1 MTQNQPISLQQTAM
15 YFGTLMGLFWII
27 KFTFLPLGFTIPL
40 LQLLFV
46 LLTFFVPIL
55 GYLYA
60 RKFRNRYC
68 GGSITFSRAFY
79 CGGSITFSR
88 AFAFTVL
95 MYLFAALLAAVAHYI
110 YFRYIDNGFLI
121 DSYIGQLEAM
131 KPTATEELKESIDQF
146 IEGFSLISSLSPIQ
160 LTFQLIS
167 QNFLYGTL
175 LALPTA
181 LLVMRRKKQ

>member
-68 GGSITFSRAFY
+68 GGSITFP
-79 CGGSITFSR
+79 R

-181 LLVMRRKKQ
+181 LLVMRRKRQ

>member
-68 GGSITFSRAFY
+68 GGSITFSRAF
-79 CGGSITFSR
+79 
-88 AFAFTVL
+88 AFTVL
-95 MYLFAALLAAVAHYI
+95 MYLFAALLAAVVHYI

-181 LLVMRRKKQ
+181 LLVMRRKRQ

>member
-68 GGSITFSRAFY
+68 GGSITFSRAFV
-79 CGGSITFSR
+79 
-88 AFAFTVL
+88 FTVL

-110 YFRYIDNGFLI
+110 YFRYIDNGFLV

-131 KPTATEELKESIDQF
+131 KPAATEELKESIDQF

>member
-15 YFGTLMGLFWII
+15 YFGTLMGIFWII

-68 GGSITFSRAFY
+68 GGSITFSRAF
-79 CGGSITFSR
+79 
-88 AFAFTVL
+88 AFTVL

-131 KPTATEELKESIDQF
+131 KPAATEELRESIDQF

-181 LLVMRRKKQ
+181 LLVMRRKRQ

>member
-68 GGSITFSRAFY
+68 GGSITFSRAF
-79 CGGSITFSR
+79 
-88 AFAFTVL
+88 AFTIL

-181 LLVMRRKKQ
+181 LLVMRRKRQ

>member
-60 RKFRNRYC
+60 RKFCNR
-68 GGSITFSRAFY
+68 Y

-167 QNFLYGTL
+167 QNFMYGVL

>member
-68 GGSITFSRAFY
+68 GGSITFSRAF
-79 CGGSITFSR
+79 
-88 AFAFTVL
+88 AFTVL

-131 KPTATEELKESIDQF
+131 KPTATEELKESSDQF
-146 IEGFSLISSLSPIQ
+146 IEGFSLITSLSPIQ

-181 LLVMRRKKQ
+181 LLVMRRKRQ

>member
-46 LLTFFVPIL
+46 LLTFFVPIM

-60 RKFRNRYC
+60 RKFRNR
-68 GGSITFSRAFY
+68 Y

-131 KPTATEELKESIDQF
+131 KPTATEEMKESIDQF

-181 LLVMRRKKQ
+181 LLVMRRKRQ

>member
-68 GGSITFSRAFY
+68 GGSITFSRAF
-79 CGGSITFSR
+79 
-88 AFAFTVL
+88 AFTVQ

-167 QNFLYGTL
+167 QNFMYGVL

>member
-68 GGSITFSRAFY
+68 GGSITFSRAF
-79 CGGSITFSR
+79 
-88 AFAFTVL
+88 AFTVL

-131 KPTATEELKESIDQF
+131 KPTATEELRESIDQF

-181 LLVMRRKKQ
+181 LLVMRRKRQ

>member
-60 RKFRNRYC
+60 RKFRNR
-68 GGSITFSRAFY
+68 Y

-160 LTFQLIS
+160 LTCQLIS
-167 QNFLYGTL
+167 QNFMYGVL

>member
-15 YFGTLMGLFWII
+15 YFGTLMGIFWII

-68 GGSITFSRAFY
+68 EGTITFSRAF
-79 CGGSITFSR
+79 T
-88 AFAFTVL
+88 FTVL

-181 LLVMRRKKQ
+181 LLVMRRKRQ

>member
-1 MTQNQPISLQQTAM
+1 M
-15 YFGTLMGLFWII
+15 
-27 KFTFLPLGFTIPL
+27 
-40 LQLLFV
+40 
-46 LLTFFVPIL
+46 LTFFVPIL

-60 RKFRNRYC
+60 RKFRNR
-68 GGSITFSRAFY
+68 Y

-181 LLVMRRKKQ
+181 LLVMRRKRQ

>member
-60 RKFRNRYC
+60 RKFRNR
-68 GGSITFSRAFY
+68 Y

-146 IEGFSLISSLSPIQ
+146 IEGFSLISSLSPLQ

-181 LLVMRRKKQ
+181 LLVMRRKRQ

>member
-15 YFGTLMGLFWII
+15 YFGTLMGIFWII

-60 RKFRNRYC
+60 RKFRNR
-68 GGSITFSRAFY
+68 Y

-167 QNFLYGTL
+167 QNFMYGVL

>member
-27 KFTFLPLGFTIPL
+27 KFTFLPMGFTIPL

-60 RKFRNRYC
+60 RKFRNR
-68 GGSITFSRAFY
+68 Y

-181 LLVMRRKKQ
+181 LLVMRRKRQ

>member
-1 MTQNQPISLQQTAM
+1 MTQNQPISLQQTSM
-15 YFGTLMGLFWII
+15 YFGTLMGIFWII

-60 RKFRNRYC
+60 RKFRNR
-68 GGSITFSRAFY
+68 Y

-181 LLVMRRKKQ
+181 LLVMRRKCQ

>member
-60 RKFRNRYC
+60 RKFRNR
-68 GGSITFSRAFY
+68 Y

-167 QNFLYGTL
+167 QNFLYGVL

>member
-15 YFGTLMGLFWII
+15 YFGTLMGIFWII

-60 RKFRNRYC
+60 RKFRNR
-68 GGSITFSRAFY
+68 Y

-181 LLVMRRKKQ
+181 LLVMRRKRQ

>member
-15 YFGTLMGLFWII
+15 YFGTLMGIFWII

-60 RKFRNRYC
+60 RKFRNR
-68 GGSITFSRAFY
+68 Y

>member
-68 GGSITFSRAFY
+68 GGSITFSRAF
-79 CGGSITFSR
+79 
-88 AFAFTVL
+88 AFTVL

-110 YFRYIDNGFLI
+110 YFRYRKHRPVHRRIQPDFFALSHPADFPADFAELPVRDTAGTAYRPAGDAEKAPMILTLI
-121 DSYIGQLEAM
+121 
-131 KPTATEELKESIDQF
+131 F
-146 IEGFSLISSLSPIQ
+146 
-160 LTFQLIS
+160 
-167 QNFLYGTL
+167 L
-175 LALPTA
+175 LALWIY
-181 LLVMRRKKQ
+181 LL

>member
-27 KFTFLPLGFTIPL
+27 KFTFLLLGFTIPL

-60 RKFRNRYC
+60 RKFRNR
-68 GGSITFSRAFY
+68 Y

-181 LLVMRRKKQ
+181 LLVMRRKRQ

>member
-15 YFGTLMGLFWII
+15 YFGSLMGLFWII

-60 RKFRNRYC
+60 RKFRNR
-68 GGSITFSRAFY
+68 Y

-181 LLVMRRKKQ
+181 LLVMRRKRQ

>member
-68 GGSITFSRAFY
+68 GGSITFSRV
-79 CGGSITFSR
+79 
-88 AFAFTVL
+88 FAFTVL

-181 LLVMRRKKQ
+181 LLVMRRKRQ

>member
-46 LLTFFVPIL
+46 LITFFVPIL

-60 RKFRNRYC
+60 RKFRNR
-68 GGSITFSRAFY
+68 Y

-181 LLVMRRKKQ
+181 LLVMRRKRQ

>member
-1 MTQNQPISLQQTAM
+1 MTHNQPISLQQTAM

-60 RKFRNRYC
+60 RKFRNR
-68 GGSITFSRAFY
+68 Y

-167 QNFLYGTL
+167 QNFMYGVL

>member
-68 GGSITFSRAFY
+68 GGSITFSRAF
-79 CGGSITFSR
+79 
-88 AFAFTVL
+88 AFTVL

-121 DSYIGQLEAM
+121 DSYIGRPEAM

-181 LLVMRRKKQ
+181 LLVMRRKRQ

>member
-60 RKFRNRYC
+60 RKFRNR
-68 GGSITFSRAFY
+68 Y

-167 QNFLYGTL
+167 QNFMYGVL

-181 LLVMRRKKQ
+181 LLVMRRKHN

>member
-68 GGSITFSRAFY
+68 GGSITFSRAF
-79 CGGSITFSR
+79 
-88 AFAFTVL
+88 AFTVL

-131 KPTATEELKESIDQF
+131 KPTAISHPADFPADFAELPVRDTAGTAYRPAGDAEKAPMILT
-146 IEGFSLISSLSPIQ
+146 LI
-160 LTFQLIS
+160 F
-167 QNFLYGTL
+167 L
-175 LALPTA
+175 LALWIY
-181 LLVMRRKKQ
+181 LL

>member
-68 GGSITFSRAFY
+68 GGSITFSRAFA
-79 CGGSITFSR
+79 C
-88 AFAFTVL
+88 TVV
-95 MYLFAALLAAVAHYI
+95 MCLFAALWAAVAHYI
-110 YFRYIDNGFLI
+110 YCRCINNGFLI

-167 QNFLYGTL
+167 QNFMYGVL

>member
-68 GGSITFSRAFY
+68 GGSITFSRAF
-79 CGGSITFSR
+79 
-88 AFAFTVL
+88 AFTVL

-131 KPTATEELKESIDQF
+131 KPTATEEMKESIDQF

-167 QNFLYGTL
+167 QNFMYGVL

-181 LLVMRRKKQ
+181 LLVMRRKHN

>member
-68 GGSITFSRAFY
+68 GGSITFSRAF
-79 CGGSITFSR
+79 
-88 AFAFTVL
+88 AFTVL

-131 KPTATEELKESIDQF
+131 KPTATEELKKSIDQF

-181 LLVMRRKKQ
+181 LLVMRRKRQ

>member
-68 GGSITFSRAFY
+68 GGSITFSRAF
-79 CGGSITFSR
+79 
-88 AFAFTVL
+88 AFTVL
-95 MYLFAALLAAVAHYI
+95 MYLFAALVAAVAHYI
-110 YFRYIDNGFLI
+110 YFRYIDNGVLI

-160 LTFQLIS
+160 LTFKLIS

-181 LLVMRRKKQ
+181 LLVMRRKRQ

>member
-1 MTQNQPISLQQTAM
+1 MTQNQPISLRQTAM

-60 RKFRNRYC
+60 RKFRNR
-68 GGSITFSRAFY
+68 Y

-167 QNFLYGTL
+167 QNFMYGVL

>member
-60 RKFRNRYC
+60 RKFRNR
-68 GGSITFSRAFY
+68 Y

-175 LALPTA
+175 LALTTA
-181 LLVMRRKKQ
+181 LLVMRRKRQ

>member
-68 GGSITFSRAFY
+68 GGSITFSRAF
-79 CGGSITFSR
+79 
-88 AFAFTVL
+88 AFTVL

-121 DSYIGQLEAM
+121 DSYIGQLE
-131 KPTATEELKESIDQF
+131 ESIDQF

-167 QNFLYGTL
+167 QNFMYGVL

>member
-60 RKFRNRYC
+60 RKFRNR
-68 GGSITFSRAFY
+68 Y

-167 QNFLYGTL
+167 QNFLYGTR

-181 LLVMRRKKQ
+181 LLVMRRKRQ

>member
-68 GGSITFSRAFY
+68 GGSITFSRAF
-79 CGGSITFSR
+79 
-88 AFAFTVL
+88 AFTVL

-131 KPTATEELKESIDQF
+131 KPAATEELKESIDQF

>member
-68 GGSITFSRAFY
+68 GGSITFSRAF
-79 CGGSITFSR
+79 
-88 AFAFTVL
+88 AFTVL

-131 KPTATEELKESIDQF
+131 KPTVTEELKESIDQF

-181 LLVMRRKKQ
+181 LLVMRRKRQ